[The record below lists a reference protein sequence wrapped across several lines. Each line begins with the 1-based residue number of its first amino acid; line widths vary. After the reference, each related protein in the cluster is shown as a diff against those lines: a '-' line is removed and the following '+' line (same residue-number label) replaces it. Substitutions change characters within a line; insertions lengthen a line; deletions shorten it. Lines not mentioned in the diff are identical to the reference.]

1 MIYCT
6 FSSFVAFIIIACH
19 CDSVQPNT
27 YHQNQTGVPEN
38 HLFGNLKREIIFQT
52 SLFRF
57 HVSFQGCIKL
67 TVSIPLY
74 LTTMSLTGNID
85 SPSSVATEG
94 SKKAGNEAAARKA
107 ANHGNNG
114 LDRRMGGNFKGN
126 MEMEFYP
133 ATGDFLAPR
142 LIWHALTT
150 FLGDDSSQQL
160 KFIESYSSG
169 LTCSCWSSSYLAN
182 EEVHAHSFHIGIHV
196 RMEIYVAV
204 T

>member
-27 YHQNQTGVPEN
+27 YHQNLTAVPEN

-114 LDRRMGGNFKGN
+114 LDRRMGENFKGN

-133 ATGDFLAPR
+133 ATGDSLAPR

-150 FLGDDSSQQL
+150 FLGDDSSQEL
-160 KFIESYSSG
+160 EYS
-169 LTCSCWSSSYLAN
+169 LNVYKTCWVVLFGS
-182 EEVHAHSFHIGIHV
+182 
-196 RMEIYVAV
+196 
-204 T
+204 